1 MTLRMVKRRWSPVSS
16 FQLLKENVALR
27 ICGIYALISSLWIL
41 FSDQWLFS
49 FFAERADMA
58 LVSMVKGIVFVLVT
72 SAIIYLLINR
82 GVRALKQS
90 AESYRSLI
98 ETSPDAIVLVDL
110 DARIIMAN
118 RQVLSLYGHDR
129 PEDVI
134 GKTILHFVAPQDRER
149 TAAAVRTLLDTGT
162 FPGHEHV
169 ALRKDGTTLPMDLRA
184 SLVLNGGQMPKAI
197 IVILRDISERKQAGE
212 ALRESELKFRSLAE
226 ESPNMIFINKE
237 GRVVYANRKCEEL
250 TGYSTE
256 ELCDPAFNF
265 FSLIEPDSIALIKEN
280 LARHAKGEEIPPY
293 EYTILT
299 KQGGRI
305 EGIHTTKLIKYEG
318 GSAILGI
325 ITDITERKR
334 AEKALRDAERNY
346 REIFEYSGEGIYQS
360 TPGGRFIT
368 VNPKFANMLGYESPE
383 ELIAAVTDIGRQLYV
398 NQEERSAFRRELE
411 EKGSV
416 KGFVSQLYRKDGG
429 TVWVSENA
437 RVVRNGSPQIR
448 CYEGALQDITERKQV
463 VEALRESEERYRSLV
478 EMSPDGI
485 VVHSEGRLVFANTA
499 AVELLGA
506 ADRESVIGRSIFDFV
521 HQDYHSRVKERIR
534 AMKEGANGSPL
545 IEEKFIRLDGTVVD
559 VEVVAI
565 PFTYNSQPA
574 VQVVIRDITLRNQVE
589 HEMRLLAQ
597 TVASTKDCVT
607 ITDLKD
613 KILFVNDA
621 FLETYGYRREELS
634 GRNVSIFRSPAT
646 PPEIGGQILPA
657 TLAGGWYGEIFN
669 RRKDGSDFPVELWT
683 SVVRDQ
689 TDEPVA
695 MVGVA
700 RDISDRKRAEQALR
714 ASEAKFRQLIEQ
726 AADGVFAAEKDGRLL
741 LVNPKACEMLGYT
754 ESELLDLNIRDTYPT
769 EELSLATL
777 RMRDAQ
783 PGQSLR
789 FERNMKRKDGSLFP
803 VEVSLQLLKDGTFQE
818 IVRDVSAR
826 KRAEESIHRLYTA
839 IEQSDEVIF
848 MTERDGTITY
858 VNPAFQKIYGFT
870 KEEAVGKT
878 PRILKGST
886 LTEDDYRDFWTLL
899 LAGKSVRGEIVNRTR
914 SGKFITVETSV
925 NPVLDSGGSITGFI
939 AVQNDITDRKKAGE
953 ERKALEAQLFQ
964 AQKIESIGTLAG
976 GVAHDFNNILG
987 IILGHATLLDQ
998 NSDNPSSFL
1007 KSRDAIVSAV
1017 QRGASLV
1024 QQILTFAR
1032 KTEVSFEPVNLND
1045 TVVELAKLL
1054 EETFP
1059 KTITFSLRLAP
1070 NASYIN
1076 ADRTQLHQ
1084 TLLNLCVNARDAMPD
1099 GGVLSIGTERIGGI
1113 QLQRRFTDAIEDGYV
1128 RISVSDSGMGMDEAT
1143 RVHIFEPFFTT
1154 KPIGKGTGLGLA
1166 VVHGIMKSHHGFVDV
1181 ESQPGN
1187 GATFSLYFPSSK
1199 LNHEAHQSRKIT
1211 GSEGVG
1217 GRETILVVEDE
1228 EALCDLVRALLES
1241 KGYRVLTA
1249 VDGEGA
1255 IKLYRA
1261 HSEDIALVL
1270 SDMGLP
1276 RLSGED
1282 VFLQMKAINPDL
1294 KIILVSGYLEP
1305 EVKARLIKSGAKGFV
1320 QKPYVPLEVLERIRE
1335 TLDEVS
1341 S

>member
-1 MTLRMVKRRWSPVSS
+1 
-16 FQLLKENVALR
+16 
-27 ICGIYALISSLWIL
+27 
-41 FSDQWLFS
+41 
-49 FFAERADMA
+49 
-58 LVSMVKGIVFVLVT
+58 
-72 SAIIYLLINR
+72 
-82 GVRALKQS
+82 
-90 AESYRSLI
+90 
-98 ETSPDAIVLVDL
+98 
-110 DARIIMAN
+110 
-118 RQVLSLYGHDR
+118 
-129 PEDVI
+129 
-134 GKTILHFVAPQDRER
+134 
-149 TAAAVRTLLDTGT
+149 
-162 FPGHEHV
+162 
-169 ALRKDGTTLPMDLRA
+169 
-184 SLVLNGGQMPKAI
+184 
-197 IVILRDISERKQAGE
+197 
-212 ALRESELKFRSLAE
+212 
-226 ESPNMIFINKE
+226 
-237 GRVVYANRKCEEL
+237 
-250 TGYSTE
+250 
-256 ELCDPAFNF
+256 
-265 FSLIEPDSIALIKEN
+265 
-280 LARHAKGEEIPPY
+280 
-293 EYTILT
+293 
-299 KQGGRI
+299 
-305 EGIHTTKLIKYEG
+305 
-318 GSAILGI
+318 
-325 ITDITERKR
+325 
-334 AEKALRDAERNY
+334 
-346 REIFEYSGEGIYQS
+346 
-360 TPGGRFIT
+360 
-368 VNPKFANMLGYESPE
+368 
-383 ELIAAVTDIGRQLYV
+383 
-398 NQEERSAFRRELE
+398 
-411 EKGSV
+411 
-416 KGFVSQLYRKDGG
+416 
-429 TVWVSENA
+429 
-437 RVVRNGSPQIR
+437 
-448 CYEGALQDITERKQV
+448 
-463 VEALRESEERYRSLV
+463 
-478 EMSPDGI
+478 
-485 VVHSEGRLVFANTA
+485 
-499 AVELLGA
+499 
-506 ADRESVIGRSIFDFV
+506 
-521 HQDYHSRVKERIR
+521 
-534 AMKEGANGSPL
+534 
-545 IEEKFIRLDGTVVD
+545 
-559 VEVVAI
+559 
-565 PFTYNSQPA
+565 
-574 VQVVIRDITLRNQVE
+574 
-589 HEMRLLAQ
+589 
-597 TVASTKDCVT
+597 
-607 ITDLKD
+607 
-613 KILFVNDA
+613 
-621 FLETYGYRREELS
+621 
-634 GRNVSIFRSPAT
+634 
-646 PPEIGGQILPA
+646 
-657 TLAGGWYGEIFN
+657 
-669 RRKDGSDFPVELWT
+669 
-683 SVVRDQ
+683 
-689 TDEPVA
+689 
-695 MVGVA
+695 
-700 RDISDRKRAEQALR
+700 
-714 ASEAKFRQLIEQ
+714 
-726 AADGVFAAEKDGRLL
+726 
-741 LVNPKACEMLGYT
+741 
-754 ESELLDLNIRDTYPT
+754 
-769 EELSLATL
+769 
-777 RMRDAQ
+777 
-783 PGQSLR
+783 
-789 FERNMKRKDGSLFP
+789 
-803 VEVSLQLLKDGTFQE
+803 
-818 IVRDVSAR
+818 
-826 KRAEESIHRLYTA
+826 
-839 IEQSDEVIF
+839 